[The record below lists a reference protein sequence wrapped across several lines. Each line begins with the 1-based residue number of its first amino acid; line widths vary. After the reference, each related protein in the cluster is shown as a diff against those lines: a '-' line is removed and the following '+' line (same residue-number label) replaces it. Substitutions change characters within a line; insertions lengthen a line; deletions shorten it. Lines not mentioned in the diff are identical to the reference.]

1 MAPVEW
7 VEMTDEIRALVLQE
21 VGAIGM
27 VRLMHGGAQIEAFT
41 DGLHFWINTTTADG
55 RAQSQGIGFFGGLE
69 LPPQPENCKL

>member
-7 VEMTDEIRALVLQE
+7 VEMTDEIRARVLQE
-21 VGAIGM
+21 DGAIGM
-27 VRLMHGGAQIEAFT
+27 VTFMHGGAQIEAFT
-41 DGLHFWINTTTADG
+41 DGLHFWVNTTTASG

>member
-1 MAPVEW
+1 MTAVEW

-21 VGAIGM
+21 DGAIGM
-27 VRLMHGGAQIEAFT
+27 VWLMYGGTQIKAFT
-41 DGLHFWINTTTADG
+41 DGRHFWINTVTASG

>member
-21 VGAIGM
+21 EGAIGM
-27 VRLMHGGAQIEAFT
+27 VWLMYGGTQIKAFT
-41 DGLHFWINTTTADG
+41 DGLRFWINTTTANG
-55 RAQSQGIGFFGGLE
+55 GTQSQAIGFFGGLE